1 MSPEQ
6 RDNEKRR
13 FTGDRSSGAW
23 GGVIALI
30 FLLLLPIELVGRAF
44 GWF

>member
-13 FTGDRSSGAW
+13 FTGDRSSSAW
-23 GGVIALI
+23 GGAIGWPGAK
-30 FLLLLPIELVGRAF
+30 PWCSSAAF
-44 GWF
+44 VQAARL

>member
-13 FTGDRSSGAW
+13 FTADRSSSAW
-23 GGVIALI
+23 GGAIALV
-30 FLLLLPIELVGRAF
+30 FLLLLPIEIIGRIA